1 MHHFSLADG
10 ERNLPEPPPVPWTPR
25 DVAWGIGAFILWLL
39 LFVLLSLVGDML
51 TIPGDPGLYVVFGEM
66 LLLIPAWYFTVY
78 KYGASLKDLGLRGF
92 AGSAIGLGCGLM
104 LLSVFFNILYSAV
117 LGLFGL
123 RMQPDIAP
131 LFEQTDSPLVL
142 FLGGAVIA
150 PFVEEVFFRGFVFA
164 GLRGRWSWQ
173 RAAVVSSAL
182 FAVAHVVPT
191 SVLPIFI
198 LGIVF
203 ALLYQVSGS
212 IWPAILMHMLT
223 NSIALALAYA
233 LSQGWIPTPAGL
245 P

>member
-1 MHHFSLADG
+1 MDQFFPADSKK
-10 ERNLPEPPPVPWTPR
+10 NSPEPPPVPWTPR
-25 DVAWGIGAFILWLL
+25 DVAWGIGTFILWLL
-39 LFVLLSLVGDML
+39 LFVLLGLVGEML
-51 TIPGDPGLYVVFGEM
+51 AIPGDPGLYVVFGEA
-66 LLLIPAWYFTVY
+66 LLLIPAWYFTVH
-78 KYGASLKDLGLRGF
+78 KYGTSLKDLGLRSFSG
-92 AGSAIGLGCGLM
+92 AAVGLGCGLM
-104 LLSVFFNILYSAV
+104 LLSVFFNMLYAAL

-131 LFEQTDSPLVL
+131 LFEQTGSPLAL
-142 FLGGAVIA
+142 FLGGVVVA

-173 RAAVVSSAL
+173 WAAVVSSAL

-212 IWPAILMHMLT
+212 IWPAIIMHMLT
-223 NSIALALAYA
+223 NSVALALAYA
-233 LSQGWIPTPAGL
+233 LSQGWIPAPAGL